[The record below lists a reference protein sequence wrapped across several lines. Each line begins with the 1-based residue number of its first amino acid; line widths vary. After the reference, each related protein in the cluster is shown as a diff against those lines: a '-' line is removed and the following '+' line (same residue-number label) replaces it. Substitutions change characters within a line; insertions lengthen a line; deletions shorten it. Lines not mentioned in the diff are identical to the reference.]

1 MDLRTGRRTD
11 GGARVRPPPRRSPF
25 GARRPDDV
33 RAPAAIVRV
42 EGLDGPEARAVGRD
56 GSIELLATGPRIW
69 LAVSDRGPDEVEAA
83 VAAAAGRAAAC
94 TDLTHAR
101 VVLRVAGEDA
111 RARLARGCP
120 MDLGAVAPGAA
131 VATMLGPFEVV
142 IRRDRGRNG
151 GSDRGGAD
159 AFDVFVSRSLARSAR
174 QWLRGID
181 PPAEPSGDSPPGS
194 PA

>member
-1 MDLRTGRRTD
+1 M
-11 GGARVRPPPRRSPF
+11 AEPAPAPPPRRSPF

-56 GSIELLATGPRIW
+56 GSIDLLATGPRIW
-69 LAVSDRGPDEVEAA
+69 LAVSDRSPDEVEAA

-101 VVLRVAGEDA
+101 VVLRVAGADA

-142 IRRDRGRNG
+142 IRRDRG
-151 GSDRGGAD
+151 GAD

-174 QWLRGID
+174 QWLYGID
-181 PPAEPSGDSPPGS
+181 PPAEPSDDPPAGP